1 LFAGHVALVPSLG
14 SAKRLPAAKAFLASI
29 GKKPNF
35 VWTPQLVDLLSAL
48 PPDDVFPLFRAQ
60 WNNLAL
66 REEIT
71 IRLAA
76 RPEIID
82 RDKFMIGLA
91 SPRTD
96 VVIASA
102 GALLQLPPDQRA
114 ILRS

>member
-1 LFAGHVALVPSLG
+1 
-14 SAKRLPAAKAFLASI
+14 
-29 GKKPNF
+29 
-35 VWTPQLVDLLSAL
+35 L

-102 GALLQLPPDQRA
+102 GRCSNCRR
-114 ILRS
+114 INGRSCRS